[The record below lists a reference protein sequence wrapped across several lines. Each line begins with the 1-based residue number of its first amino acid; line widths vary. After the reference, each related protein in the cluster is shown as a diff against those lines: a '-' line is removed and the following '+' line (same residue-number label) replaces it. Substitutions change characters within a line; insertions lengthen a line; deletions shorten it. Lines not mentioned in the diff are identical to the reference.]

1 MLKSRKIIL
10 ASASPRRRELLG
22 MLGVKD
28 FIVSPAA
35 SEADYPKD
43 MEPAAAVAHI
53 ALKKAESGRDSC
65 GAAAEGHIILAADTV
80 VCLEGAVL
88 GKPADAE
95 EAAGM
100 LRALSGRKHTV
111 YTGVAL
117 VCGETKL
124 TDSAATEVWFR
135 ELAEAEIRADVASGE
150 PMDKAGAYGAQGL
163 AALFVERIEG
173 EYYNVVG
180 LPLCKLGAMFGRLGL
195 PLL

>member
-1 MLKSRKIIL
+1 
-10 ASASPRRRELLG
+10 
-22 MLGVKD
+22 
-28 FIVSPAA
+28 
-35 SEADYPKD
+35 
-43 MEPAAAVAHI
+43 
-53 ALKKAESGRDSC
+53 
-65 GAAAEGHIILAADTV
+65 
-80 VCLEGAVL
+80 
-88 GKPADAE
+88 
-95 EAAGM
+95 M

-135 ELAEAEIRADVASGE
+135 ELAEAEIRAYVASGE